1 MYSWQYSLITILI
14 IWHSMSSVYS
24 IYLHRGKGH
33 KLFVFHPA
41 LEHFFRFWLW
51 FTIGFSWP
59 NWMQYWVAK
68 HRKHHRYSDT
78 IDDPHSPF
86 YMTFKEM
93 RDMTCDANIKA
104 NYISPEE
111 LQEYASDIISHND
124 WIERNLYCKY
134 NKLGMKSIVV
144 IQTILFGWVGFII
157 GASFYLGTNYIGIF
171 TGNYITHRFGF
182 NYAGNRGADR
192 SKIVFPISFLLGG
205 EELHT
210 HHHNDTSKPYFSR
223 HWWEFDI
230 GWCYAKIL
238 IFFGLIKLTN
248 PTNT

>member
-1 MYSWQYSLITILI
+1 MYNWYYSLIVIFL

-33 KLFVFHPA
+33 NHFKFHPV

-59 NWMQYWVAK
+59 NWMQFWVAR

-86 YMTFKEM
+86 H
-93 RDMTCDANIKA
+93 DNCNG
-104 NYISPEE
+104 NYISSEE
-111 LQEYASDIISHND
+111 LQEYASDIISPND

-134 NKLGMKSIVV
+134 PKLGMKSLVV
-144 IQTILFGWVGFII
+144 IHTILFGWAGFII
-157 GASFYLGTNYIGIF
+157 GASFYLSRYPIGRF
-171 TGNYITHRFGF
+171 FGEYVTHKFGF
-182 NYAGNRGADR
+182 NYAGNRSADR
-192 SKIVFPISFLLGG
+192 SKIVFPIGFLMGG
-205 EELHT
+205 EEIHA

-230 GWCYAKIL
+230 GWFYAKIL
-238 IFFGLIKLTN
+238 MLFGLITLTN

>member
-1 MYSWQYSLITILI
+1 MYNWYYSLITLFIT
-14 IWHSMSSVYS
+14 WHSMSSVYS

-33 KLFVFHPA
+33 NHFVFYPA

-51 FTIGFSWP
+51 FTVGFGGT
-59 NWMQYWVAK
+59 NWIQYWVTR

-86 YMTFKEM
+86 HLTFMEGPIY
-93 RDMTCDANIKA
+93 N
-104 NYISPEE
+104 ISPEE
-111 LQEYASDIISHND
+111 LQEYASDIISPND
-124 WIERNLYCKY
+124 WIERNLYSKY
-134 NKLGMKSIVV
+134 PNLGKKLQMVFH
-144 IQTILFGWVGFII
+144 TILFGWAGFII
-157 GASFYLGTNYIGIF
+157 FASFWLNLNYIGRF
-171 TGNYITHRFGF
+171 FGEYVTHKFGF

-192 SKIVFPISFLLGG
+192 SKIVFPIGFLMGG
-205 EELHT
+205 EEIHA

-230 GWCYAKIL
+230 GWFYAKIL
-238 IFFGLIKLTN
+238 MLFGLITLTN